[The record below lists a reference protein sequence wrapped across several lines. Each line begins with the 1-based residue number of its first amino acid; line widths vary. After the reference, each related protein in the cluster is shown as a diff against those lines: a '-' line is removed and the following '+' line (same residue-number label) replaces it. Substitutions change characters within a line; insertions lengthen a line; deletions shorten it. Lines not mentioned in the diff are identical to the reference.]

1 MTIVIIEAHVP
12 SEKWDALMKAFKSG
26 IDSLKLF
33 PIAEVFLI
41 QSRAEPTLWQIISAW
56 YSWED
61 LTNARRNGSLPG
73 EMIFALV
80 GAKPITTDFDV
91 IAHAQKSLEDPRK
104 DKSGFND
111 TWGDP

>member
-41 QSRAEPTLWQIISAW
+41 QSRAEPTLWQIISVW
-56 YSWED
+56 YSWDD
-61 LTNARRNGSLPG
+61 LTEARRNGSLPG
-73 EMIFALV
+73 EMIFVLV
-80 GAKPITTDFDV
+80 GAKTITTDFDV
-91 IAHAQKSLEDPRK
+91 IAQSRNLWKTTGKTKEDSMVLREK
-104 DKSGFND
+104 
-111 TWGDP
+111 T